1 VQCSAWFLFQDG
13 GKAVVLFLP
22 LVDQQLREC
31 QVSYC
36 RKNLQLTSM
45 RHSKRLYILGFNGV
59 FSTLRPILV
68 SSCLAKD
75 IITDTPMQDGK
86 KNKSNL
92 NMFFHFPLAIYRL
105 LHNVGP
111 RFKDYR
117 IDNVPL
123 RGLASAK

>member
-1 VQCSAWFLFQDG
+1 
-13 GKAVVLFLP
+13 
-22 LVDQQLREC
+22 
-31 QVSYC
+31 
-36 RKNLQLTSM
+36 
-45 RHSKRLYILGFNGV
+45 
-59 FSTLRPILV
+59 
-68 SSCLAKD
+68 
-75 IITDTPMQDGK
+75 MQDGK